1 MQIIKSQF
9 SFLETLAEERSK
21 VKDAKKQDVPVILKE
36 FLAGVKTEGVVSMVK
51 QHTIS
56 DWGREPD
63 NKIQKA
69 RAAAEQ
75 NGGGLKSSG
84 EYFSLYSSLYITVMS
99 DSTLVTNTDVSH
111 HSSYQ
116 LKTRLNKLE
125 GSLFTQ
131 MNIN

>member
-1 MQIIKSQF
+1 M
-9 SFLETLAEERSK
+9 
-21 VKDAKKQDVPVILKE
+21 KDAKKQDVPVILKE
-36 FLAGVKTEGVVSMVK
+36 FLAGVKTEGVVSQVK

-84 EYFSLYSSLYITVMS
+84 EYFSLYSISITLQSEQS
-99 DSTLVTNTDVSH
+99 DSTLVTNTEVSH

-125 GSLFTQ
+125 GSLFT
-131 MNIN
+131 

>member
-1 MQIIKSQF
+1 MGNANNNPHNF
-9 SFLETLAEERSK
+9 YAETLAEGRSK

-63 NKIQKA
+63 TKIQKA
-69 RAAAEQ
+69 RASAEQ

-84 EYFSLYSSLYITVMS
+84 ECYAVITV
-99 DSTLVTNTDVSH
+99 
-111 HSSYQ
+111 
-116 LKTRLNKLE
+116 
-125 GSLFTQ
+125 
-131 MNIN
+131 

>member
-1 MQIIKSQF
+1 M
-9 SFLETLAEERSK
+9 
-21 VKDAKKQDVPVILKE
+21 KDAKKQDVPVILKE

-63 NKIQKA
+63 SKIQKA
-69 RAAAEQ
+69 RASAEQ

-84 EYFSLYSSLYITVMS
+84 ENVNVSVITALHL
-99 DSTLVTNTDVSH
+99 DSTLVTNTEVSH

-125 GSLFTQ
+125 GSLFT
-131 MNIN
+131 